1 MSATGR
7 PEREHRSAQREGNS
21 VTRSA
26 MGRFWRGV
34 DRPLSAIVDAGAWL
48 VLPVALLLFLQ
59 WPLRELV
66 GLWSREANDFGQWL
80 FALYVAIALTAATR
94 RGAHL
99 ATDALSHRYP
109 ERVRTALHDAVRVLA
124 LLPWTGFILWSG
136 ADIAARSQP
145 VDERPTSAMR
155 DALVGL
161 AALGFVG
168 TLLIGV
174 ASGYSTPSRS
184 SSCSCPC

>member
-1 MSATGR
+1 MTRAARAPFRRGLDR
-7 PEREHRSAQREGNS
+7 ALS
-21 VTRSA
+21 VTVA
-26 MGRFWRGV
+26 
-34 DRPLSAIVDAGAWL
+34 AGAWL

-66 GLWSREANDFGQWL
+66 GMWSREANDLGQWL

-109 ERVRTALHDAVRVLA
+109 ERVRTALHGAIRVLA

-136 ADIAARSQP
+136 TDIAARSL
-145 VDERPTSAMR
+145 VALERFPDTFNPGYFVIKLAMLLL
-155 DALVGL
+155 ALLLFAQTVL
-161 AALGFVG
+161 ELLGRG
-168 TLLIGV
+168 RR
-174 ASGYSTPSRS
+174 GYR
-184 SSCSCPC
+184 